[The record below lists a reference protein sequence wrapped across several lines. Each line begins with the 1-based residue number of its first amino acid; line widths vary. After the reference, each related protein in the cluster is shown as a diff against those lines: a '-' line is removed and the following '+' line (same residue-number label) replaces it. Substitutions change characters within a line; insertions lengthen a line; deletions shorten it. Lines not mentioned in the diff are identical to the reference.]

1 MMMMMMMISVT
12 YMFEI
17 SKSLCGLCHLN
28 FILIKSSLR
37 CKDHNNK
44 IIFNIYLFVQLKV
57 TL

>member
-1 MMMMMMMISVT
+1 MMMISVT